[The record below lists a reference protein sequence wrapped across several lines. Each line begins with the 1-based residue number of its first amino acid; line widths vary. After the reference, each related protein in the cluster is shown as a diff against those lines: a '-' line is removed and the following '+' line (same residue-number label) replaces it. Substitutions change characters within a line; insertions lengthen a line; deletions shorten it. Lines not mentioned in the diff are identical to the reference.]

1 MLLTSFR
8 IAIKALSRHKLRT
21 ALTMLGMTIG
31 VAAVIAMVALGTGAR
46 ETVSADLET
55 AGTALINVNAGN
67 YTRGGSESN
76 IGSGLG
82 AATTLSA
89 EDAREISRIPG
100 VKYCS
105 AIVRLRGWA
114 AGAQRTYTQ
123 VFGTDASYPQTQG
136 WALLRGKY
144 FKPSD
149 VESGAAVAVLGK
161 VARDRLFGE
170 DANPVGAQIV
180 IHNQSFRVIGVS
192 GANDDVQIE
201 GIFVPFTTLQRL
213 LDIRYIHAVAVF
225 AAHAGEATPIA
236 GEIRALLRKT
246 HHLDTA
252 DAMER
257 VRRTGLP
264 GNQMPG
270 GPGSYGAR
278 VPDDFTVKTQ
288 AAEALTKGLY
298 TSVAAFILANMP
310 KVDQI
315 NMQEMAGT
323 LNRAGATMTALL
335 AAIATIS
342 LVVGGIGIMNIMFVS
357 VTERTREIGIRRAV
371 GARSRDILL
380 QFLVEAATL
389 GLCGGVAGITLGFL
403 AAFAI
408 TQLLEWPATVSLG
421 SVLLAFGIAG
431 AVGVFFGF
439 YPARRAARLH
449 PIHALRYE

>member
-8 IAIKALSRHKLRT
+8 IAIKALGRHKLRT

-46 ETVSADLET
+46 ETVSADLES
-55 AGTALINVNAGN
+55 AGTALINVNSGN

-76 IGSGLG
+76 IATGLG
-82 AATTLSA
+82 AATTLTA
-89 EDAREISRIPG
+89 DDAREISRIAG
-100 VKYCS
+100 VKYYS
-105 AIVRLRGWA
+105 SIVRLRGWA
-114 AGAQRTYTQ
+114 AAGAERTYLQ
-123 VFGTDASYPQTQG
+123 VFGTDASYPETQG
-136 WALLRGKY
+136 WAVIRGKY

-149 VESGAAVAVLGK
+149 VDSGAAVAVLGK
-161 VARDRLFGE
+161 TARDRLFGE
-170 DANPVGAQIV
+170 DANPVGKQIV
-180 IHNQSFRVIGVS
+180 IHDQTFRVVGVS
-192 GANDDVQIE
+192 GTNDDVQIE
-201 GIFVPFTTLQRL
+201 GIFVPYTTLQHA
-213 LDIRYIHAVAVF
+213 LDIRYIHGIAVF

-236 GEIRALLRKT
+236 AEIRTLLRKR

-270 GPGSYGAR
+270 GPGSYA

-310 KVDQI
+310 KMDQI

-342 LVVGGIGIMNIMFVS
+342 LVVGGIGIMNIMFVA

-380 QFLVEAATL
+380 QFLVEAVTI
-389 GLCGGVAGITLGFL
+389 GMCGGVAGITAGFL
-403 AAFAI
+403 TSFAI
-408 TQLLEWPATVSLG
+408 TELLEWPASVSFG

-431 AVGVFFGF
+431 AVAVFFGF
-439 YPARRAARLH
+439 YPARRASRLN
-449 PIHALRYE
+449 PINALRYE

>member
-1 MLLTSFR
+1 MS
-8 IAIKALSRHKLRT
+8 
-21 ALTMLGMTIG
+21 IG

-46 ETVSADLET
+46 EIVSADLES

-76 IGSGLG
+76 IASGLG
-82 AATTLSA
+82 AATTLTA
-89 EDAREISRIPG
+89 DDAGEISRIAG

-114 AGAQRTYTQ
+114 AAGAQRTYTQ
-123 VFGTDASYPQTQG
+123 VFGTDVFYPETQG
-136 WALLRGKY
+136 WSLIRGKY
-144 FKPSD
+144 FKASD
-149 VESGAAVAVLGK
+149 VASGAAVAVLGK
-161 VARDRLFGE
+161 TARDRLFGE
-170 DANPVGAQIV
+170 DANPVDAQIV
-180 IHNQSFRVIGVS
+180 IHDQTFRVIGVS
-192 GANDDVQIE
+192 GTNDDAQIE
-201 GIFVPFTTLQRL
+201 GIFVPYTTLQKL
-213 LDIRYIHAVAVF
+213 LDIRYVHAIAVF
-225 AAHAGEATPIA
+225 AAHAGQATPIA
-236 GEIRALLRKT
+236 AEIRALLRKR

-270 GPGSYGAR
+270 GPGSYA

-310 KVDQI
+310 KMDQI

-380 QFLVEAATL
+380 QFLVEAVTI
-389 GLCGGVAGITLGFL
+389 GMCGGVAGITAGFL

-408 TQLLEWPATVSLG
+408 TELLEWPASVSFS
-421 SVLLAFGIAG
+421 SVLMAFGIAA
-431 AVGVFFGF
+431 AVAIFFGF
-439 YPARRAARLH
+439 YPARRASRLH
-449 PIHALRYE
+449 PINALRYE